1 MKLAIRALMQVAQ
14 ELAESC
20 LSAAPAL
27 RGGEKVI
34 GESYHK
40 GLYTRLSTYKGEE
53 YIFTYRF
60 KKGGGGVAYHF
71 CAKSSSPQLAF
82 VM

>member
-1 MKLAIRALMQVAQ
+1 MKLAVRALMQVAQ

-20 LSAAPAL
+20 MAAAPAL
-27 RGGEKVI
+27 RSGEKVT

-40 GLYTRLSTYKGEE
+40 GLYTRLSTYNGDQ
-53 YIFTYRF
+53 YIFNYRF
-60 KKGGGGVAYHF
+60 KKGGGGVAHHF
-71 CAKSSSPQLAF
+71 CVKSSSPQLAF